1 MPSLSDT
8 QAAVAS
14 ERTKLARSAKEAR
27 LMQYADVARAVGLSP
42 LDVEATMTIWE
53 ARFGKPTVEPEEVVK
68 PGPPKPT
75 LDTALIREGK
85 IKTIA
90 LHLVAIEAL
99 TRLLDAET
107 AERASEALQ
116 ATKEA
121 LTRWKEVQESD

>member
-1 MPSLSDT
+1 MPSLKP
-8 QAAVAS
+8 QQVAVAS
-14 ERTKLARSAKEAR
+14 ERTKLARSAEEAR
-27 LMQYADVARAVGLSP
+27 ARQYADVARSSGVDPHTVQVVLEMWT
-42 LDVEATMTIWE
+42 D
-53 ARFGKPTVEPEEVVK
+53 RFGKPSTEPEEKVK
-68 PGPPKPT
+68 PGPPVPT

-99 TRLLDAET
+99 VRLLDAET

-121 LTRWKEVQESD
+121 LGRWKEVQNGE